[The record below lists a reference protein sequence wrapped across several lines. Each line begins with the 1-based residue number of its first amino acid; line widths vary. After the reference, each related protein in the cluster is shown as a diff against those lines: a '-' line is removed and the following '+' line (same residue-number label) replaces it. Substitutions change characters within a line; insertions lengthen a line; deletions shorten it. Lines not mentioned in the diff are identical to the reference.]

1 MHQEVYIDIVFA
13 LIFLP
18 HIVEKSALVIGQDA
32 FFDSAVEKSHLISLV
47 KSLNLV

>member
-1 MHQEVYIDIVFA
+1 MSKYIDVVFA

-18 HIVEKSALVIGQDA
+18 HIVEKSALVVGQGA
-32 FFDSAVEKSHLISLV
+32 FLDSSVEKSYLISLV

>member
-32 FFDSAVEKSHLISLV
+32 FLILPS
-47 KSLNLV
+47 KKAT